1 MQTPGDNDV
10 LCGRVSLVVLLS
22 ASAGT
27 GSCSSISNVSMK
39 LTFFFSTLSL
49 SLSQGGATNAHLGN
63 VRYRALVQA
72 HQNEYLHAE
81 KTKKKEVARSIVS
94 IIRSRG
100 GRILK
105 KCNDGRVG
113 WTDIGDTKAREK
125 TSQGLREGLD
135 VLRKD
140 LEQQNEAT
148 VAGAKRKA
156 RDDAADDGD
165 NKKKAAETSPTAAT
179 VPDATTVA
187 TDDDIAAAV
196 EAAMLAAPIRT
207 ANRTS
212 LMLAET
218 ALAGDPANTTSTPG
232 AATATATAPEL
243 VAESAP
249 TYTNVPVPAPA
260 PSYFD
265 YSASYA
271 LSASAGTT
279 SGVSASAFNYPGTG
293 YGYPY
298 PYPHPFPG
306 YHPPAGNGYGQY
318 GLSYEAN
325 LYATAAASFGIPAP
339 PVTTS
344 VDDGDAEEGKE
355 EEEIFGET
363 AQI

>member
-1 MQTPGDNDV
+1 
-10 LCGRVSLVVLLS
+10 
-22 ASAGT
+22 
-27 GSCSSISNVSMK
+27 MK

-135 VLRKD
+135 VLRK
-140 LEQQNEAT
+140 NEEAA

-156 RDDAADDGD
+156 RDDDADDGDD
-165 NKKKAAETSPTAAT
+165 NKKKAAESSSTAAT
-179 VPDATTVA
+179 APDATTVA
-187 TDDDIAAAV
+187 TDDDIAAAA
-196 EAAMLAAPIRT
+196 EAAILAAPIRA

-212 LMLAET
+212 LTLAET
-218 ALAGDPANTTSTPG
+218 ALAGDPANTASTPG

-271 LSASAGTT
+271 LSASAGTTT